1 MLDCWLSYCSLA
13 DSWIKSLQPG
23 PLFCLELLEE
33 MITVAVLR
41 RWRWWFPEQQIEAYP
56 ICSKGVL
63 DCAAKRWKHAL
74 LTGEGCR
81 LQLFAWSWVLRS
93 GCRYRFIGGS
103 QWGPGLGVWCCYHLG
118 SWHGVSYPGKHIRR
132 APGATSR
139 RRAAVKHRT
148 LRGSQSWAWQH
159 FLSGMNQKLCRFFHS
174 FPQTLSICWATA
186 AFRSLVQW
194 GADRLG
200 SSASPSYSFVIWCSL
215 FTVNCYAVD
224 ITKTIYSMVW
234 KPIHVHVRLCH
245 YIFVEQYIY
254 TWSW

>member
-1 MLDCWLSYCSLA
+1 MYTVPLSLDWS
-13 DSWIKSLQPG
+13 IRTLQSFW
-23 PLFCLELLEE
+23 FCKDNKPTTNTFLHCDNS
-33 MITVAVLR
+33 A
-41 RWRWWFPEQQIEAYP
+41 
-56 ICSKGVL
+56 G
-63 DCAAKRWKHAL
+63 
-74 LTGEGCR
+74 
-81 LQLFAWSWVLRS
+81 

-118 SWHGVSYPGKHIRR
+118 SWHGVSYPGKQIPLDNLCFFQVPPSNLSVFSGSCMFSYCCIGPAGKHIRR

-159 FLSGMNQKLCRFFHS
+159 FLSGMNQKLCRFFRS